1 MTDLQVSLI
10 AIGIAIVVGVI
21 SYNKWQEYKTRKTVE
36 RAFSEDQ
43 HDGLMHGEN
52 VAAPHSRAEPVF
64 TDQPALPAQAAPLEV
79 APGPPQEDLS
89 DAPPPPAPEPTAMQE
104 TVLHTPR

>member
-36 RAFSEDQ
+36 RAFSDDQ
-43 HDGLMHGEN
+43 HDVLMHGEN
-52 VAAPHSRAEPVF
+52 A
-64 TDQPALPAQAAPLEV
+64 
-79 APGPPQEDLS
+79 
-89 DAPPPPAPEPTAMQE
+89 PAPVRSMKAIA
-104 TVLHTPR
+104 

>member
-36 RAFSEDQ
+36 RAFSDDQ
-43 HDGLMHGEN
+43 HDVLMHGEN
-52 VAAPHSRAEPVF
+52 AAAPHARVEPGF
-64 TDQPALPAQAAPLEV
+64 TDHAAEAAPLNGDT
-79 APGPPQEDLS
+79 GPPADEQS
-89 DAPPPPAPEPTAMQE
+89 AG
-104 TVLHTPR
+104 